1 MDKLIFQSTVKYGVY
16 MGLGFCAYT
25 ALMWL
30 TKLDSTYLSIGQY
43 LDMAIIILPLGMI
56 LWAIKYAKDAFQIS
70 MLQRFVVAIWVAA
83 ISTFIYDPFLYLYH
97 HVINP
102 NWFNAVLA
110 LKETELRAANSS
122 QELIASTLQKMQV
135 ANQAQSGMFRL
146 SAVIPSVI
154 VLPIL
159 ITLISFI
166 FIRQK
171 PKQQE
176 KY

>member
-1 MDKLIFQSTVKYGVY
+1 MDKLIFQSTLKQGVY

-25 ALMWL
+25 TIMWL
-30 TKLDSTYLSIGQY
+30 TKLDTTYLSTGQY
-43 LDMAIIILPLGMI
+43 LDMAIIVLPLFMI
-56 LWAIKYAKDAFQIS
+56 LWAIKQANDAFKIS
-70 MLQRFVVAIWVAA
+70 LLQRFAVAIWVAA
-83 ISTFIYDPFLYLYH
+83 ISTFIYNPFLYIYH
-97 HVINP
+97 HSINP

-110 LKETELRAANSS
+110 LKETELKAVNSS
-122 QELIASTLQKMQV
+122 QEIITSTLQKMQV

-166 FIRQK
+166 FIKRN
-171 PKQQE
+171 PKKQ
-176 KY
+176 